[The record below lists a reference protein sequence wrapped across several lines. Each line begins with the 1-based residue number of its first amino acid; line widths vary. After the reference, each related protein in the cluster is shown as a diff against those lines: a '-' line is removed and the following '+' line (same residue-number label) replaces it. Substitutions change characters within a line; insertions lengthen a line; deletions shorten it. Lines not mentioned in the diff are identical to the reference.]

1 MTKTRRRGAELNA
14 AIYQATRT
22 ILEQDGLAQLT
33 FAKVAEVAGTS
44 KPVIYRHW
52 DSPFTLALLAIQD
65 KIKTDNH
72 GRLDQLTLTGHN
84 LATDLFQILKRFTL
98 SMDAYGQ
105 ALMNTW
111 FTGLDHEQ
119 TAQLQQMLTAVKE
132 IDSHA
137 IDHVLQRAQQRHE
150 LTRTNLPDNLKLLP
164 FDWIRYQRFVN
175 QPIDDRQ
182 LTDFVQTVLLPSYTA
197 ALTD

>member
-22 ILEQDGLAQLT
+22 ILEQDGLTQLT
-33 FAKVAEVAGTS
+33 FAKVAEIAGTS
-44 KPVIYRHW
+44 KPVIYRRW
-52 DSPFTLALLAIQD
+52 NSPFTLALLAIQD

-72 GRLDQLTLTGHN
+72 GRIDQLTLTGQN
-84 LATDLFQILKRFTL
+84 LETDLFQVLKRFTL

-111 FTGLDHEQ
+111 FTGLNREQ
-119 TAQLQQMLTAVKE
+119 DLKLQQMLTTVKE
-132 IDSHA
+132 IDCHA

-150 LTRTNLPDNLKLLP
+150 LTRINLPDDLKLLP
-164 FDWIRYQRFVN
+164 FDWIRYQYFVN
-175 QPIDDRQ
+175 KPSDEGQ
-182 LTDFVQTVLLPSYTA
+182 LTNFVKKVLLPSYKSV
-197 ALTD
+197 LND